1 MALALGWRPV
11 IALMA
16 LALSAA
22 APAEVTIP
30 GPNGPLAGTLIDPG
44 GSAPV
49 VVVIP
54 GSGPTDRDGNSP
66 LGVTAGTYRL
76 LAEALAEKGVATLR
90 IDKRGMFG
98 SKTAVPDANSVT
110 IAAYADDARRWAAEA
125 AKRTERSCAWIL
137 GHSEG
142 ALVALQAAQQPK
154 GVCGV
159 ILVSGGGRPIGTV
172 MREQL
177 RANPANAS
185 ILDAALATIDS
196 LEAGKA
202 VEEANL
208 PAPIRP
214 LFPAAIQPYL
224 IDLFAHDPAK
234 LAAGVSLPMLIVSG
248 DRDIQTPVTDAH
260 ALAKA
265 QPRATLAVVPG
276 ANHVLK
282 TVASEDRA
290 ANLATY
296 ADPSLPVAEGVVDAI
311 AGFVT
316 AKR

>member
-30 GPNGPLAGTLIDPG
+30 GPNGPLAGTLVNPG
-44 GSAPV
+44 SSAPV

-98 SKTAVPDANSVT
+98 SKAAVPDANAVT

-125 AKRTERSCAWIL
+125 AKRTGRSCAWIL

-154 GVCGV
+154 GLCGV

-177 RANPANAS
+177 RANPANAP
-185 ILDAALATIDS
+185 ILDAALAAIDS
-196 LEAGKA
+196 LEAGKLA
-202 VEEANL
+202 DVASL
-208 PAPIRP
+208 PALIQP
-214 LFPAAIQPYL
+214 LFNAQVQPYL

-234 LAAGVSLPMLIVSG
+234 LAAATSIPMLIVQG
-248 DRDIQTPVTDAH
+248 DRDVQVLVGDAEM
-260 ALAKA
+260 LAKA

-282 TVASEDRA
+282 TVASDDRT

-296 ADPSLPVAEGVVDAI
+296 ADPSLPVAQGVVDAI

-316 AKR
+316 AQH